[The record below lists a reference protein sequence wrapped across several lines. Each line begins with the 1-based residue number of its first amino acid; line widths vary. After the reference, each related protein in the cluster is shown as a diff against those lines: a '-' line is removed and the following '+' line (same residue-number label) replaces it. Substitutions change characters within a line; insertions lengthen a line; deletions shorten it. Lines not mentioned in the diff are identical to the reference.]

1 MSCFGGGKVSQSE
14 AKEREQSKAL
24 DQEIKVESQSLK
36 RHNKLLLLGTGD
48 SGKSTFAKQMSL
60 IHNKGGLSEQYID
73 TFIPTLRDNAL
84 SGMQYLLKF
93 FNENMPEKIPSSL
106 ASHAQSVS
114 AAVELTPEVAQH
126 ITAIWKNADFK
137 ELANSSGEDAQIQ
150 GGVSGARYYFENC
163 ERYAAKDYRPTKE
176 DMLKGRR
183 KTTGIVETQF
193 SVANNTFTMVD
204 VGGQRSE
211 RKKWL
216 HCFGS
221 VSAVIFLTAINEYDM
236 VLEEDSKTNRLVES
250 LKLWKALTSSQFFKK
265 TPFVLF
271 LNKSDLFAEK
281 IKVSPMS
288 EIFSDFEGFS
298 NDPANASMSAYD
310 KGWNYVSK
318 QYHIHFAGSTFYPHL
333 TCALD
338 TEQCNKVFSVI
349 QDTLFKE
356 ALNISDFK

>member
-1 MSCFGGGKVSQSE
+1 MAICCKDSGKMSLAEQ
-14 AKEREQSKAL
+14 KERDQSKVL

-60 IHNKGGLSEQYID
+60 IHNKGGLSDQYID

-93 FNENMPEKIPSSL
+93 FNENMPNRVPSSL
-106 ASHAQSVS
+106 APQCQNVTNAM
-114 AAVELTPEVAQH
+114 ELTLEVAENI
-126 ITAIWKNADFK
+126 ITIWNNKEFQ
-137 ELANSSGEDAQIQ
+137 ELALTSGEDAQIQ
-150 GGVSGARYYFENC
+150 GGVSGVKYYFENC
-163 ERYAAKDYRPTKE
+163 RRFAAKDYKPTKE

-193 SVANNTFTMVD
+193 SVGNNTFTMVD

-265 TPFVLF
+265 NSFCV
-271 LNKSDLFAEK
+271 
-281 IKVSPMS
+281 I
-288 EIFSDFEGFS
+288 
-298 NDPANASMSAYD
+298 
-310 KGWNYVSK
+310 SK
-318 QYHIHFAGSTFYPHL
+318 
-333 TCALD
+333 
-338 TEQCNKVFSVI
+338 
-349 QDTLFKE
+349 
-356 ALNISDFK
+356 